1 MGEMRTLGSLL
12 SRISSQDLEMEAPGK
27 ETQNELKEVHSGVYL
42 KEFALPQQQTGFII
56 YWKSSVHT
64 VFPVQQS

>member
-1 MGEMRTLGSLL
+1 
-12 SRISSQDLEMEAPGK
+12 MEVPGK

-42 KEFALPQQQTGFII
+42 KEFALPQQQTRFII

-64 VFPVQQS
+64 VFPVQQI